1 MRYQTNITKLAN
13 ILNDNYIQKN
23 IVLLNVFYSD
33 LATVYVEEVPEV
45 KVILIHYIYN
55 WVSIRYFCEK
65 ITTDALFGNIG
76 GNLGLFIGMSIL
88 SFVEIFEM
96 MVEVFKKILL
106 NFCLKIITFLIMKV
120 LLVWIKHKKKH
131 VALEKIRY

>member
-1 MRYQTNITKLAN
+1 
-13 ILNDNYIQKN
+13 
-23 IVLLNVFYSD
+23 
-33 LATVYVEEVPEV
+33 VYVEEVPEV

-96 MVEVFKKILL
+96 MVEVFKKILM
-106 NFCLKIITFLIMKV
+106 NFCLKIITFLIIKV
-120 LLVWIKHKKKH
+120 LLVWVKYKKKH